1 MIPLTLGLS
10 HGVRGDTAA
19 SRAPLDTR
27 LRGYDGS
34 LRHGHPLR
42 GRFAS
47 TRPCCRSFGLR
58 EGDGFLSSPRLRGL
72 YTPSRTPCEHRFAC
86 SRPPRFAKGRV
97 LR

>member
-1 MIPLTLGLS
+1 MFPLTPGSSPGQALAFS
-10 HGVRGDTAA
+10 HGVRGDAAA

-58 EGDGFLSSPRLRGL
+58 EGEWPPPSPLLKEGG
-72 YTPSRTPCEHRFAC
+72 CV
-86 SRPPRFAKGRV
+86 GV

>member
-1 MIPLTLGLS
+1 MIPLTPGSSPGQALAFSQG
-10 HGVRGDTAA
+10 GRGDTAA
-19 SRAPLDTR
+19 SRTPLDTR

-58 EGDGFLSSPRLRGL
+58 EGDGPPPSPLLKEGD
-72 YTPSRTPCEHRFAC
+72 
-86 SRPPRFAKGRV
+86 V
-97 LR
+97 LGC